1 MDISISTSA
10 YVLIASHAF
19 EPIHDTME
27 QISLSTQLKSSV
39 GCSNGPDT
47 TTVRNAHQISTERY
61 APHTWGPWTHQYG
74 AVAFAQRHRSK
85 AVRASRKVHFTGTPS
100 LPGDTTS
107 AASRCLSP
115 QSQPQQPPETA
126 AVAQGYQGEG
136 PDRRETII
144 SARACS
150 HKQLSRRLTAAGGRC
165 TKQQFAVRR
174 MRRRAQRKLW
184 EDAGREACAQ
194 RHGLRQTPRR
204 QRWDTQTMQPRR
216 QEPQLAGEGI
226 RVASTGV

>member
-1 MDISISTSA
+1 M
-10 YVLIASHAF
+10 VPW
-19 EPIHDTME
+19 PI
-27 QISLSTQLKSSV
+27 
-39 GCSNGPDT
+39 
-47 TTVRNAHQISTERY
+47 
-61 APHTWGPWTHQYG
+61 
-74 AVAFAQRHRSK
+74 AQRHQSK

-136 PDRRETII
+136 PGRRETII
-144 SARACS
+144 SARARL
-150 HKQLSRRLTAAGGRC
+150 HKQLSRRLTASGRRC
-165 TKQQFAVRR
+165 TKQLFAVRR

-194 RHGLRQTPRR
+194 RHGLRQTPRQ

-226 RVASTGV
+226 RVASTGVDAVLQLSGLQYGDAAALVRIRSCNDSISGKMTPVCWQTGKSQLAGISPTCCIV